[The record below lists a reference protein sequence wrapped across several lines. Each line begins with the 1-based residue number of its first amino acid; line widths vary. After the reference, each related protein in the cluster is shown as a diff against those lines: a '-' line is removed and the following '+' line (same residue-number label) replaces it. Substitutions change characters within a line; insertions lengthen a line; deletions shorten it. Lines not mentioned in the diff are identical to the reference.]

1 MRTGRTEVVP
11 ELDPGKRPYRWT
23 TCLSVGGSVPESLG
37 CLVGGSGRV
46 SPLHWPLWF
55 WWYPH
60 PPAKLSGN
68 AVWTGEGVVRGRAK
82 IGSPSSDSAS
92 DNPCSLSVPPL
103 GSTAK

>member
-46 SPLHWPLWF
+46 SPLHWPLSF

-82 IGSPSSDSAS
+82 IGSPSKKKCFSNA
-92 DNPCSLSVPPL
+92 L
-103 GSTAK
+103 GHTLVVLGMH